1 MASGFGAYPHQKIIS
16 GDILKSERLFFII
29 IIFTVISFLL
39 TWKIERYVYDWSM
52 TQLKQQGEN
61 RLLDTISEIHF
72 VLDRYQYLPFFIS
85 QNRDVQ
91 RMLLSPSP
99 TNIATVS
106 RYLEQTNLVAGTT
119 ALFVLNAQGQAK
131 AFSHWREQ
139 QDLYRQSHQ
148 NQPDFRRAIQGKQGL
163 YISMPGEKNNGSFYL
178 SAPIYDQSR
187 FIGVAIARLDL
198 EILRSALPKNENYL
212 FSRQEKLVLASNDKW
227 RELVQYG
234 ELEGGD
240 NVELRTLANG
250 HQILM
255 QSVLL
260 DYLDLKVTVISE
272 VDEIKSVARS
282 ARYYTLAGCIAL
294 TLLLL
299 LFRERHLKNISRQ
312 ETREVLEHNEA
323 QQRRIINTANVGMVT
338 LNYQGEIQFINPMA
352 MVLFDVSMPR
362 VLGLN
367 ISQLITKNSERS
379 SLIPTL
385 KHLGQRTFKPVI
397 AVETT
402 GLRAD
407 KSEFPMLFSIKKMA
421 QDPAVLYL
429 VTMIDITPRKRLEK
443 ALQQANDQLEY
454 KVVERTHA
462 LKEAQDELVQ
472 AEKMAAL
479 GRMSSAVVHELNQP
493 LTAMRT
499 YISICRHLITQQS
512 EQPQLD
518 DNLKLLNG
526 LTDRMAVMTQQLKTF
541 AYKKPQHLSAVNPAN
556 VIDQALL
563 LFHERIEYQG
573 IKLQYDRSEQPIH
586 VAGDNARLE
595 QVFVNL
601 IKNACD
607 AMTVEQQNVASQKLL
622 NITIEHQLHRAE
634 TVKISISDS
643 GQGIAEQDIPH
654 LFEPFFT
661 TKTIG
666 DGLGLGLSIVSSIVK
681 DLKGVITVHNKP
693 AGGARFEVIL
703 PRYIEEL
710 KESNK

>member
-1 MASGFGAYPHQKIIS
+1 MKSQRLLFIIS
-16 GDILKSERLFFII
+16 IFIA
-29 IIFTVISFLL
+29 ISLLL
-39 TWKIERYVYDWSM
+39 TWQVERYARDWSM

-61 RLLDTISEIHF
+61 RLLNTISEIHLA
-72 VLDRYQYLPFFIS
+72 LDRYQYLPFFIS
-85 QNRDVQ
+85 QNSDVQ
-91 RMLLSPSP
+91 SLLLSPSP
-99 TNIATVS
+99 ADIATVS
-106 RYLEQTNLVAGTT
+106 RYLEQTNLVAGST
-119 ALFVLNAQGQAK
+119 ALFVLNSQGQAE

-139 QDLYRQSHQ
+139 QESYRQSHQ
-148 NQPDFRRAIQGKQGL
+148 KQSYFRRAVQGKQGL
-163 YISMPGEKNNGSFYL
+163 YVSMPSEDSNGSFYL
-178 SAPIYDQSR
+178 SAPIYEQSR
-187 FIGVAIARLDL
+187 FIGAAIVRVDL

-212 FSRQEKLVLASNDKW
+212 FSRQGKLMLASNDKW
-227 RELVQYG
+227 RQLAIAG

-240 NVELRTLANG
+240 SVELRTLTNG

-255 QSVLL
+255 QSVQL

-338 LNYQGEIQFINPMA
+338 LNNRGQIQFINPMA
-352 MVLFDVSMPR
+352 MELFDVSMPQ

-367 ISQLITKNSERS
+367 ISQLIATNSEK
-379 SLIPTL
+379 LPLLATL
-385 KHLGQRTFKPVI
+385 KHLGHSGFEPIT
-397 AVETT
+397 ALETI
-402 GLRAD
+402 GLRSD
-407 KSEFPMLFSIKKMA
+407 KSEFPMLFSIKQMA
-421 QDPAVLYL
+421 QDPSVLYL
-429 VTMIDITPRKRLEK
+429 VTVIDITPRKRLEK
-443 ALQQANDQLEY
+443 ALQQANDQLEH
-454 KVVERTHA
+454 KVVERTRA
-462 LKEAQDELVQ
+462 LREAQDELVQ

-499 YISICRHLITQQS
+499 YISICRHLIAQS
-512 EQPQLD
+512 IEQPQLD
-518 DNLKLLNG
+518 DNLKLLNS

-541 AYKKPQHLSAVNPAN
+541 AYKKPQHLSAVNPAH
-556 VIDQALL
+556 VIDQSLL
-563 LFHERIEYQG
+563 LFRDRFEDHD
-573 IKLQYDRSEQPIH
+573 IKLQYNRAEQPLY
-586 VAGDNARLE
+586 VAGDTARLD

-607 AMTVEQQNVASQKLL
+607 AMTIGQPQTSEPKLL
-622 NITIEHQLHRAE
+622 TISIKQQAQPTEAII
-634 TVKISISDS
+634 ISISDS
-643 GQGIAEQDIPH
+643 GPGIAEQDITH

-681 DLKGVITVHNKP
+681 DLKGVISVQNKP
-693 AGGARFEVIL
+693 DGGACFEVIL
-703 PRYIEEL
+703 PRYTRDIL
-710 KESNK
+710 TN